1 MHKLKKKSTIKE
13 NFDKKDEKI
22 KKDLIKVEES
32 KL

>member
-1 MHKLKKKSTIKE
+1 MHKLEKKSTIKE